1 MLRIFIIYYTQ
12 HSVDIAYLLSTV
24 NQLRHAL
31 ELAAPWPR
39 DFLIVLLS
47 LSFVLQV
54 AASALLLTESIM
66 CRKDDYCNRKR
77 YVSSV
82 MSKIN
87 DP

>member
-1 MLRIFIIYYTQ
+1 MYHCTQ
-12 HSVDIAYLLSTV
+12 HSVDIAYMLSTV

-77 YVSSV
+77 QVSSV
-82 MSKIN
+82 MSRIN
-87 DP
+87 GP

>member
-1 MLRIFIIYYTQ
+1 MYHCTQ
-12 HSVDIAYLLSTV
+12 HSVDIAYMLSTV

-77 YVSSV
+77 WVSSRL
-82 MSKIN
+82 S
-87 DP
+87 